1 MRIELRSSVW
11 KGSLAG
17 LCFAF
22 AGLYLWLATKAYL
35 ASHLGA
41 VPESAR
47 IQKAI
52 RLEPSNAQYHDLLGR
67 NLALSG
73 ITMAEAI
80 SSFRTAISLNPYS
93 AQYWLDLANA
103 YQVTGQASE
112 QRASVER
119 AVEAAPT
126 TPHVAWEAA
135 NFFLLQGDREAAFRS
150 FRVVFASSDNDTVD
164 AALGLCWRAS
174 GDENQ
179 ILELALPASAD
190 LYLRFLRLL
199 IHKQELTPAERV
211 WNQLVGLHQTFP
223 TKQAFPY
230 LQFLLEH
237 REVKAA
243 QTAWQQLAT
252 MDRSLARYL
261 PSPENLVVNS
271 GFEETLLNGG
281 FDWLYQP
288 FSHVTLKLDSSESH
302 SGTRSLSMTF
312 DGMNPAEVGI
322 YQLIPA
328 HPNTDYEF
336 SANYKAEDV
345 ETASGPRFAITDAY
359 SAVSYVLTDDITGTT
374 PWRMQQARFRT
385 GEDTTLLLLKINRVP
400 ANPLIRGKLW
410 IDDLKLIEKS
420 SKDQDF

>member
-1 MRIELRSSVW
+1 MRTELRSFVW

-17 LCFAF
+17 LCLAF
-22 AGLYLWLATKAYL
+22 AGLYLWLAVKAYL
-35 ASHLGA
+35 ASYLAA
-41 VPESAR
+41 VPELAR
-47 IQKAI
+47 IQRAI
-52 RLEPSNAQYHDLLGR
+52 RLEPSNAQYRELLGR

-73 ITMAEAI
+73 ITTAEAI
-80 SSFRTAISLNPYS
+80 SSFRTAVYLNPYA

-103 YQVTGQASE
+103 YQVTGQANE
-112 QRASVER
+112 QRASLER
-119 AVEAAPT
+119 AVKAAPT

-150 FRVVFASSDNDTVD
+150 FRVVFASNDNDAVD

-179 ILELALPASAD
+179 ILELALPARAD

-199 IHKQELTPAERV
+199 IHKQELTAAERV
-211 WNQLVGLHQTFP
+211 WNQLVGLHQTFSP
-223 TKQAFPY
+223 KLAFPY
-230 LQFLLEH
+230 LQFVLG
-237 REVKAA
+237 RRDVKAA

-252 MDRSLARYL
+252 MDRSLTRYL
-261 PSPENLVVNS
+261 PSPENLIVNS
-271 GFEETLLNGG
+271 GFEETVLNGG

-288 FSHVTLKLDSSESH
+288 FSHVALTLDTSEFH

-312 DGMNPAEVGI
+312 DGMNPAEAGI
-322 YQLIPA
+322 YQLIPVN
-328 HPNTDYEF
+328 PITEYEF

-359 SAVSYVLTDDITGTT
+359 SAVSYVLTEDITGTT
-374 PWRMQQARFRT
+374 PWRLAQARFRT
-385 GEDTTLLLLKINRVP
+385 GEDTSLLLLKITRVP